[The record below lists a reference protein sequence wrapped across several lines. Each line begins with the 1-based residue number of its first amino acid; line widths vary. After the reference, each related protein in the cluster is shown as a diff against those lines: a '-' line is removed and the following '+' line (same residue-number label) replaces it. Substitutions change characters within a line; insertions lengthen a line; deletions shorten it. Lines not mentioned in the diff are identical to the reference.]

1 MLIDSHAHLTDRR
14 LAAELEAVLRRAAE
28 AEVGAIVTVGTD
40 AASNRAV
47 AELVEKAPGVVGSVG
62 VHPHEANTASA
73 EVLEEMVRLAA
84 RERIVAIGETGLDF
98 YRDLSPRDAQ
108 EMAFIEQIHL
118 ARELG
123 LPLIVHT
130 RDAHEDALRILQ
142 REGGGELRG
151 VMHCFL
157 GDLDFAHRCV
167 DLGLHIGIAGN
178 VTYPK
183 ASKIQTVAAAA
194 PLERLLVET
203 DCPYL
208 APQQH
213 RGERNEPAYV
223 RLVAE
228 KVAELRG
235 ASLQEIAEAT
245 AANTREL
252 FGIALERDGDT

>member
-1 MLIDSHAHLTDRR
+1 MLVDSHAHLTDKR
-14 LAAELEAVLRRAAE
+14 LAEELEAVLRRAAA
-28 AEVGAIVTVGTD
+28 AEIGAIVTVGTD

-47 AELVEKAPGVVGSVG
+47 AELVDKVPGVVGSVG
-62 VHPHEANTASA
+62 VHPHHATTASA
-73 EVLEEMVRLAA
+73 EVLEEMARLAA
-84 RERIVAIGETGLDF
+84 GERIVAIGETGLDF

-108 EMAFIEQIHL
+108 EIAFIEQIHL
-118 ARELG
+118 ARELR
-123 LPLIVHT
+123 LPLIIHT
-130 RDAHEDALRILQ
+130 RDSHEDALKTLK

-151 VMHCFL
+151 VMHCFS
-157 GDLDFAHRCV
+157 GDLDFALRCV

-183 ASKIQTVAAAA
+183 ASKIQTVAAKA

-245 AANTREL
+245 AANAREL
-252 FGIALERDGDT
+252 FGITLERDGDT